1 MCVCAEHPPSMH
13 PFLLYFLI
21 SVAFHLFFYVFWRKA
36 VARSEKALAWGL
48 TLEISSLY
56 TLLGVHWLWA
66 FCTSLARGTTLVL
79 LKGTTP
85 FDSFCVLFMMGYLF
99 VDLTVGVLHYRAQ
112 LRFDTTYA
120 HHFAY
125 FGLELFC
132 LLNGYA
138 RYYLIFAILEL
149 PTAVLALGCVAQ
161 EMRNDTLFQWTFV
174 GTRIVYEVFVV
185 VALLLVK
192 APIPLHLLAPPVFA
206 SLAMHVMWMRP
217 WFLQKAPKDK
227 L

>member
-1 MCVCAEHPPSMH
+1 MH

-85 FDSFCVLFMMGYLF
+85 FDNFCVLFMMGYVRSPLCLF
-99 VDLTVGVLHYRAQ
+99 WPRAFLPAKR
-112 LRFDTTYA
+112 LR
-120 HHFAY
+120 
-125 FGLELFC
+125 
-132 LLNGYA
+132 
-138 RYYLIFAILEL
+138 
-149 PTAVLALGCVAQ
+149 
-161 EMRNDTLFQWTFV
+161 
-174 GTRIVYEVFVV
+174 
-185 VALLLVK
+185 ALL
-192 APIPLHLLAPPVFA
+192 PYFCYP
-206 SLAMHVMWMRP
+206 
-217 WFLQKAPKDK
+217 
-227 L
+227 